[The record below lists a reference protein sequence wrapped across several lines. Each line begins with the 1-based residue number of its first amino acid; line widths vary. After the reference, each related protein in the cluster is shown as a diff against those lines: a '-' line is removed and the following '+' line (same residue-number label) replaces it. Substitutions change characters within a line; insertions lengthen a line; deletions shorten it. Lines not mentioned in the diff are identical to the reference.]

1 MGSKIAAI
9 VLFSFFPHYSVPELH
24 SIAQQQNTDFV
35 LIKQDHNINIY
46 AKWIKVDDT
55 RSARQLRAEFFVN
68 ASFEK
73 VVNLIKDDKQAT
85 QWMKNTKS
93 FYIIKT
99 IDRNNW
105 LSYVQFSVPWPF
117 KNQDLIIKYEIPTP
131 DAFSKYEI
139 RFVGVPDYQE
149 KNKNVTRISHLEGV
163 WRLMYLDKNKSKIEY
178 EMYSRQ
184 APAFPR
190 WITDPIIQN
199 NLISTMKAFRE
210 VVEK

>member
-1 MGSKIAAI
+1 MDAKIAAI
-9 VLFSFFPHYSVPELH
+9 VFFSFFPHYSVPELP
-24 SIAQQQNTDFV
+24 SIAKQQNTDFV

-73 VVNLIKDDKQAT
+73 LVNVIKDDKRAT
-85 QWMKNTKS
+85 QWMKNTKTY
-93 FYIIKT
+93 YIIKT
-99 IDRNNW
+99 FDPNNW
-105 LSYVQFSVPWPF
+105 LAYVQFSVPWPF
-117 KNQDLIIKYEIPTP
+117 KNQDLIIKYEVTTP

-139 RFVGVPDYQE
+139 HFSGVPDYLE

-163 WRLMYLDKNKSKIEY
+163 WRLMYLDKNKTKIEY
-178 EMYSRQ
+178 EMFSKQ

-210 VVEK
+210 MVEQ

>member
-1 MGSKIAAI
+1 MGAKIAAI
-9 VLFSFFPHYSVPELH
+9 VFFLFFPHYSVPKLH
-24 SIAQQQNTDFV
+24 SIANQQNTDFV

-73 VVNLIKDDKQAT
+73 IVNVIKDDKRTT
-85 QWMKNTKS
+85 QWMKNTKTY
-93 FYIIKT
+93 YIIKT
-99 IDRNNW
+99 FDQNNW

-117 KNQDLIIKYEIPTP
+117 KNQDLIIKYDIPMP

-139 RFVGVPDYQE
+139 RFSGVPDYLE
-149 KNKNVTRISHLEGV
+149 KNKNITRISHLEGV
-163 WRLMYLDKNKSKIEY
+163 WRLMYLDKTKTKIEY
-178 EMYSRQ
+178 EMFSRQ

-210 VVEK
+210 MVEK